1 MEREGERREK
11 NPFERLVT
19 DKGGRGSPL
28 SGDQPR
34 TQRLFMTLSFNL
46 IKRVLTTI
54 LLTGTHT
61 KKVFK
66 LSTAKNRPGS
76 VFRANLWA
84 LRLFSEGIRTSQR
97 APIIL

>member
-34 TQRLFMTLSFNL
+34 TQRLFMTSM
-46 IKRVLTTI
+46 VLKAI
-54 LLTGTHT
+54 LVLRY
-61 KKVFK
+61 VYNNI
-66 LSTAKNRPGS
+66 SPGG
-76 VFRANLWA
+76 VPYTPNY
-84 LRLFSEGIRTSQR
+84 
-97 APIIL
+97 